1 MNKLIQSLSA
11 IGVSATLVT
20 PNLNAE
26 ATTNSEPQLRGV
38 NDIII
43 EKGEDYNLLQGISAY
58 DKEDGDLTHKI
69 KIDGNV
75 DTTKSGTYEVKYKVT
90 DSDGAQKFQL
100 EILKSNNILYL
111 VEIKF
116 STFLFSEYLQFIY
129 LKMHYLLQFH
139 KFDLFHKMYTQF

>member
-69 KIDGNV
+69 KISLSINIFSLI
-75 DTTKSGTYEVKYKVT
+75 KFLFL
-90 DSDGAQKFQL
+90 QKFL
-100 EILKSNNILYL
+100 TVDKDCR
-111 VEIKF
+111 
-116 STFLFSEYLQFIY
+116 T
-129 LKMHYLLQFH
+129 
-139 KFDLFHKMYTQF
+139 

>member
-43 EKGEDYNLLQGISAY
+43 ENGEDYNLLQGISAY

-69 KIDGNV
+69 KIDGDV

-90 DSDGAQKFQL
+90 DSDGAQKTS
-100 EILKSNNILYL
+100 IRNIK
-111 VEIKF
+111 VK
-116 STFLFSEYLQFIY
+116 
-129 LKMHYLLQFH
+129 
-139 KFDLFHKMYTQF
+139 